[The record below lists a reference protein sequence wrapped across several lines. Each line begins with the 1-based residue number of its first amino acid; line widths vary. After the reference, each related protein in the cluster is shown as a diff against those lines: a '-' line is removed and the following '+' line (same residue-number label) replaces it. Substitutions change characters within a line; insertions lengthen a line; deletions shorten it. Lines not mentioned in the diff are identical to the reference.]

1 MINALFPEIQD
12 VQNFSREGKTLIDD
26 AINCLFNAFDT
37 DQTGRITF
45 KKLNAGLDILCDQ
58 EEE

>member
-1 MINALFPEIQD
+1 VINALFPEIQD

-45 KKLNAGLDILCDQ
+45 KKLNAGLDILCD
-58 EEE
+58 